1 MMASKKQFCAVLA
14 VVAALFVPCVAMAD
28 LYTDNAVISDN
39 MDSPAG
45 FSGELVGAT
54 LGNGTLNFAT
64 GTNTGQRAKY
74 AQADFAGLIGETG
87 ATFALDFVSG
97 DSPQARNA
105 PGWIF
110 NVKTDGGA
118 VASRIQSDGASFRAL
133 APGGGTFFGGGNL
146 NDTDSY
152 RIAYT
157 IRPVGGGQFESQAY
171 INGNNAGTS
180 GTYASPGEATSDLWM
195 GASNNSFEWRLS
207 GASIDNFQ
215 VFNVGMSDSQI
226 AGIPAVAPGIIPEP
240 TSLLLCCGLAAALAA
255 VRRRR

>member
-28 LYTDNAVISDN
+28 LYTARTIISDS
-39 MDSPAG
+39 MDSADD
-45 FSGELVGAT
+45 FSGTLVGAT
-54 LGNGTLNFAT
+54 LGGGTLNFAQ

-74 AQADFAGLIGETG
+74 AQADLAGIIGTSG
-87 ATFALDFVSG
+87 ATVALDFVSG

-118 VASRIQSDGASFRAL
+118 VASRVQSDGASFRAVS
-133 APGGGTFFGGGNL
+133 PGGFFAGGAL
-146 NDTDSY
+146 NDTSSY

-157 IRPVGGGQFESQAY
+157 VRPIGGGQFESETY
-171 INGNNAGTS
+171 IDGVSAGKS
-180 GTYASPGEATSDLWM
+180 SSYGSPGEATTDLWM

-215 VFNVGMSDSQI
+215 VFNIGMSDSEI
-226 AGIPAVAPGIIPEP
+226 AGIPGTATGVPEP

>member
-1 MMASKKQFCAVLA
+1 MMASTKRVCGMLA
-14 VVAALFVPCVAMAD
+14 VVAAFLVPCAAMAD

-39 MDSPAG
+39 MDSAAG
-45 FSGELVGAT
+45 FSGTLHGAT
-54 LGNGTLNFAT
+54 LGGGTLNFAS
-64 GTNTGQRAKY
+64 GTNTGQRASY
-74 AQADFAGLIGETG
+74 AQSDFSGLIGADG

-97 DSPQARNA
+97 DSPNAPNA

-110 NVKTDGGA
+110 SVGTDGGNVGA
-118 VASRIQSDGASFRAL
+118 RVQSDQASFRATS
-133 APGGGTFFGGGNL
+133 PGGFFAGGGL

-157 IRPVGGGQFESQAY
+157 IRSVGGGNFESQAY
-171 INGNNAGTS
+171 INGANAGTS
-180 GTYASPGEATSDLWM
+180 GTYASPGEANTDLWM
-195 GASNNSFEWRLS
+195 GAYSNSFEWRLS

-215 VFNVGMSDSQI
+215 VFNVGMSDSQV
-226 AGIPAVAPGIIPEP
+226 AGIPGTAPGIIPEP